1 MWWIANT
8 DYQSIQKGSFAASG
22 YGGHTMEVLPDLNT
36 VIVFRVNTD
45 SADFQPITDPDQLVL
60 RVLEA
65 RIR

>member
-1 MWWIANT
+1 
-8 DYQSIQKGSFAASG
+8 
-22 YGGHTMEVLPDLNT
+22 MEVLPDLNT

-65 RIR
+65 RSR